1 MDFDP
6 ALSLRILNN
15 ERLRRAHWGEYIDL
29 RGALALTSDAP
40 LDELNCIET
49 FTAKR
54 DQLDGLLD
62 IGFSLLRAYDRT
74 PAVHL
79 TPLDR
84 PKGIERVLRAR
95 GLACE
100 GRTAAMALRS
110 DAAAPRADADV
121 EIRIAGPDDVLTFRD
136 IVAPASAPSWLRTM
150 TRRVILDSLSEPWHT
165 FYVGY
170 IDHQPAGTLH
180 LLVEGGTAGI
190 YAVATL
196 RSQRRRGVQTALL
209 ARAIADA
216 RAAGCDLICLRTAA
230 DGDARTLF
238 AHTGFEVA
246 HEQTL
251 WLARDG

>member
-1 MDFDP
+1 MEFDP

-49 FTAKR
+49 FSAKR
-54 DQLDGLLD
+54 DQLAGLLD
-62 IGFSLLRAYDRT
+62 IGFSLLRAYDRM

-84 PKGIERVLRAR
+84 PKGIEKVLRAR
-95 GLACE
+95 GLVCE
-100 GRTAAMALRS
+100 RRTVAMALRD
-110 DAAAPRADADV
+110 DAVIPRTGAQV
-121 EIRIAGPDDVLTFRD
+121 EIRIAGADDVLTFRD
-136 IVAPASAPSWLRTM
+136 IVAPASTASWLRTM

-165 FYVGY
+165 FYIGC
-170 IDHQPAGTLH
+170 IDGQPAGTLH
-180 LLVEGGTAGI
+180 LLVEGSTAGI

-196 RSQRRRGVQTALL
+196 RSQRRRGVQTSLL

-230 DGDARTLF
+230 EGDARRLF
-238 AHTGFEVA
+238 EHVGFEVA
-246 HEQTL
+246 HEQTF
-251 WLARDG
+251 WVARG